1 MAQVN
6 CPKCGVQISDTVA
19 ECPHCGYPTAPFWL
33 RVWPRLRQLM
43 APLLLLA
50 LLFGGA
56 GFLRRKMSA
65 EVTKRHNEAIAAL
78 RLSVSPTEAC
88 QQMVQLRLA
97 PAAKPKFNPA
107 GFDPIEIPSR
117 ESIVVAG
124 VVDAKNGS
132 GAEVRSRY
140 RCGLR
145 RDSIKRVWVGSAS
158 LAVAPTPVT
167 R

>member
-65 EVTKRHNEAIAAL
+65 EVTKRHNEAIAVVYREL
-78 RLSVSPTEAC
+78 LGDGTE
-88 QQMVQLRLA
+88 
-97 PAAKPKFNPA
+97 
-107 GFDPIEIPSR
+107 
-117 ESIVVAG
+117 
-124 VVDAKNGS
+124 
-132 GAEVRSRY
+132 
-140 RCGLR
+140 
-145 RDSIKRVWVGSAS
+145 
-158 LAVAPTPVT
+158 
-167 R
+167 